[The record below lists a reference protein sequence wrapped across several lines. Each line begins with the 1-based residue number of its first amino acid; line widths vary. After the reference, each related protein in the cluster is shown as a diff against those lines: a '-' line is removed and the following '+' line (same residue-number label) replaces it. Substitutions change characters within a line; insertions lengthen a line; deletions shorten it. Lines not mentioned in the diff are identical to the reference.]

1 MKLLRIGEKG
11 REKPAAL
18 DNNGKIRDISSHIK
32 DLNPSTLNFETI
44 SKIQNIDLSSLPE
57 ISSSE
62 RIGAC
67 ITDPGKFVAIGLN
80 YSDHAA
86 ETGAAVPT
94 EPIMFMKAT
103 SSICGPNDDVEI
115 VSGSKKL
122 DWEVE
127 LGIVIGKNAKH
138 ISESQSQEH
147 ILGYCLVND
156 VSERE
161 WQIEKMGQWVKGKSH
176 DTYGPIG
183 PYLVTKDEIKD
194 VNNLN
199 MTLDV
204 NGERMQTGNTNTMIF
219 NVDIIV
225 SYVSKFMSLQ
235 AGDIIT
241 TGTPPGVGMGKKPQ
255 IFLKAGDQMKLSID
269 NLGDEVNSLEGSFDL
284 STGNDSDLNN
294 NQTVDVGDKD
304 NSAEILEED
313 PFPVKRPFQKKS
325 PAAPEPEGHMLK
337 KFSPAAPEGHAFKK
351 FLPAAPG
358 GHVQKIFRLRRLP
371 GISQIRFFPPFRIFP
386 PFPLASENFPPFPL
400 PPFPNA

>member
-11 REKPAAL
+11 QEKPGAI
-18 DNNGKIRDISSHIK
+18 DSNGKIRDISSHIK
-32 DLNPSTLNFETI
+32 DLNPSNLNFETI
-44 SKIQNIDLSSLPE
+44 SKIQNADLSNLPE
-57 ISSSE
+57 LPSNVRVGS
-62 RIGAC
+62 C

-183 PYLVTKDEIKD
+183 PYLVTKDEIQD

-199 MTLDV
+199 MILDV
-204 NGERMQTGNTNTMIF
+204 NGERMQTGNTSTMIF
-219 NVDIIV
+219 NVDTIV

-235 AGDIIT
+235 VGDIIT

-255 IFLKAGDQMKLSID
+255 VFLKAGDQMKLSID
-269 NLGDEVNSLEGSFDL
+269 NLGEQNSK
-284 STGNDSDLNN
+284 
-294 NQTVDVGDKD
+294 VV
-304 NSAEILEED
+304 
-313 PFPVKRPFQKKS
+313 PV
-325 PAAPEPEGHMLK
+325 
-337 KFSPAAPEGHAFKK
+337 
-351 FLPAAPG
+351 
-358 GHVQKIFRLRRLP
+358 
-371 GISQIRFFPPFRIFP
+371 
-386 PFPLASENFPPFPL
+386 
-400 PPFPNA
+400 

>member
-1 MKLLRIGEKG
+1 MKLLRVGNKG
-11 REKPAAL
+11 NEKPAIL
-18 DNNGKIRDISSHIK
+18 DSEGKIRDISSHIN
-32 DLNPSTLNFETI
+32 DLNPENLNFETF
-44 SKIQNIDLSSLPE
+44 SKIQSADLSKLPE
-57 ISSSE
+57 LSSNE
-62 RIGAC
+62 RIGSC
-67 ITDPGKFVAIGLN
+67 ITSPGKFVAIGLN

-86 ETGAAVPT
+86 EVGAEIPK

-103 SSICGPNDDVEI
+103 SSICGPNDDIEI

-127 LGIVIGKNAKH
+127 LGIVIGKETKH
-138 ISESQSQEH
+138 ITENNSQDH

-176 DTYGPIG
+176 DTYGPTG

-194 VNNLN
+194 INNLN

-219 NVDIIV
+219 NVDFIV

-255 IFLKAGDQMKLSID
+255 IFLKAGDKMKLSIE
-269 NLGDEVNSLEGSFDL
+269 NLGEQNSK
-284 STGNDSDLNN
+284 
-294 NQTVDVGDKD
+294 VV
-304 NSAEILEED
+304 
-313 PFPVKRPFQKKS
+313 
-325 PAAPEPEGHMLK
+325 
-337 KFSPAAPEGHAFKK
+337 
-351 FLPAAPG
+351 
-358 GHVQKIFRLRRLP
+358 
-371 GISQIRFFPPFRIFP
+371 
-386 PFPLASENFPPFPL
+386 PL
-400 PPFPNA
+400 